1 MSGTMG
7 CDRLL
12 ENFPQIT
19 SGQTYKIY
27 NQHIYNLIRDHEP
40 SRAGRRPFHQ
50 QEKVPSCR
58 GELGKI
64 NFV

>member
-27 NQHIYNLIRDHEP
+27 NQHM
-40 SRAGRRPFHQ
+40 
-50 QEKVPSCR
+50 
-58 GELGKI
+58 I
-64 NFV
+64 NFEILHLLVQEEGLFTTRISIPPVEVNQLI